1 MPKTESKNKPKHTT
15 LIAML
20 GALKRVAATYWKKTP
35 MVLKALATI
44 VVALNAAWQL
54 YTHFLSTSSEK
65 TQKGKIS
72 ASLSVKPLG
81 TSNTEVFSKEKMT
94 FPLPDKPSIAVLP
107 FTNMSNDPKQEYL
120 ADGFT
125 EEIINTLS
133 KLPQVFVIARNSS
146 FTYKGKTVDVKQVGQ
161 EMGVQYVL
169 EGSVR
174 REANRIRITAQLIDS
189 NTGVHVFSE
198 RYDRQLRDIFA
209 MQDDI
214 ALKILTALRV
224 ALQGGEWANFHARG
238 VKNVEAYFK
247 LLEASNY
254 HQRINKESNDQAR
267 RLAEEALALDPGSS
281 AAYTTLAFSHL
292 LDYWLGSPRSTEES
306 TNQGI
311 ALAKK
316 AIALDD
322 NPRAHGILGLL
333 YVNKGDYDKA
343 LDEGERA
350 VSRDSSSLM
359 PYGAILMHAS
369 RYAEAIAAFQ
379 KVIRLDPV
387 NPPSMCLS
395 NLANSYRLLGK
406 YNEAVNTCKRLLKTQ
421 PDHLLGNIVL
431 TSTYSMMGRIEDARA
446 QAMEV
451 IRVNP
456 KFTLERFSKTIR
468 FKNYADVERTVDAL
482 RKAGLE

>member
-1 MPKTESKNKPKHTT
+1 MPPTESKDKPKHTT
-15 LIAML
+15 LIDKL
-20 GALKRVAATYWKKTP
+20 GAWKRVAATYWKKIPT
-35 MVLKALATI
+35 VLKALGTI

-54 YTHFLSTSSEK
+54 YSHFLSTSSE
-65 TQKGKIS
+65 TAQKGKTS
-72 ASLSVKPLG
+72 ASLSVKSSG
-81 TSNTEVFSKEKMT
+81 THTAEVASKEKMT
-94 FPLPDKPSIAVLP
+94 LPLPDKPSIVVLP

-120 ADGFT
+120 VDGLT
-125 EEIINTLS
+125 EEIINALS
-133 KLPQVFVIARNSS
+133 KFPQVFVIARNSS

-189 NTGVHVFSE
+189 STGVHVFSE
-198 RYDRQLRDIFA
+198 RYDRQVKDIFA

-214 ALKILTALRV
+214 AIKILTALRV
-224 ALQGGEWANFHARG
+224 ALQGGEWAHIHARG

-247 LLEASNY
+247 LLEASNF
-254 HQRINKESNDQAR
+254 HQRVNKESNDQAR

-281 AAYTTLAFSHL
+281 AAYTTLAFAHFW
-292 LDYWLGSPRSTEES
+292 DFWLGPPKSPEES

-311 ALAKK
+311 TLAKK

-322 NPRAHGILGLL
+322 NPRAHAILGLL
-333 YVNKGDYDKA
+333 YVNKEDYDKA
-343 LDEGERA
+343 VEEGERA
-350 VSRDSSSLM
+350 ASRDPSSLM

-369 RYAEAIAAFQ
+369 RYAEAVAAFQ
-379 KVIRLDPV
+379 KVLRLDPV

-406 YNEAVNTCKRLLKTQ
+406 YNEAVHTCKRLLQTQ

-431 TSTYSMMGRIEDARA
+431 TSTYSMMGRVEDARA
-446 QAMEV
+446 QATEV
-451 IRVNP
+451 LRINP
-456 KFTLERFSKTIR
+456 KFSLERFSKTIR
-468 FKNYADVERTVDAL
+468 FKNAADVERTVDAL
-482 RKAGLE
+482 RKAGLA

>member
-1 MPKTESKNKPKHTT
+1 MPPTESKDKPKHTT
-15 LIAML
+15 LVAML
-20 GALKRVAATYWKKTP
+20 GAWKRVAATYWKKIPT
-35 MVLKALATI
+35 VLKALATI

-54 YTHFLSTSSEK
+54 YTHFLSTSSE
-65 TQKGKIS
+65 TAQKGKTS
-72 ASLSVKPLG
+72 ASLSVKSSG
-81 TSNTEVFSKEKMT
+81 THNAEVASKEKMT
-94 FPLPDKPSIAVLP
+94 LPLPDKPSIVVLP

-120 ADGFT
+120 VDGLT

-133 KLPQVFVIARNSS
+133 KFPQVFVIARNSS
-146 FTYKGKTVDVKQVGQ
+146 FTYKGKTVDVKQVGR

-174 REANRIRITAQLIDS
+174 REVDRIRITAQLIDS
-189 NTGVHVFSE
+189 STGLHVFSE

-214 ALKILTALRV
+214 AIKILTALRV
-224 ALQGGEWANFHARG
+224 ALKDGEWAHIHARG

-247 LLEASNY
+247 LLEASNF
-254 HQRINKESNDQAR
+254 HQRVNKESNDQAR

-281 AAYTTLAFSHL
+281 AAYTALAYSHL
-292 LDYWLGSPRSTEES
+292 WDYWLGSPRSPEES

-322 NPRAHGILGLL
+322 NPGAHAILGLL

-343 LDEGERA
+343 LEEGEQA
-350 VSRDSSSLM
+350 ASRDPSFLV
-359 PYGAILMHAS
+359 PYGSVLMHAS
-369 RYAEAIAAFQ
+369 RHAEAIATFQ
-379 KVIRLDPV
+379 KVLRLNPI

-395 NLANSYRLLGK
+395 NLAYSYRLMGK
-406 YNEAVNTCKRLLKTQ
+406 YDEAINICKRLLQAQ
-421 PDHLLGNIVL
+421 PDHFIGNLRL
-431 TSTYSMMGRIEDARA
+431 TATYSEMGRMEDARA
-446 QAMEV
+446 QAREV
-451 IRVNP
+451 LRINP

-468 FKNYADVERTVDAL
+468 FKNAADVERTVDAL
-482 RKAGLE
+482 RKAGLQ